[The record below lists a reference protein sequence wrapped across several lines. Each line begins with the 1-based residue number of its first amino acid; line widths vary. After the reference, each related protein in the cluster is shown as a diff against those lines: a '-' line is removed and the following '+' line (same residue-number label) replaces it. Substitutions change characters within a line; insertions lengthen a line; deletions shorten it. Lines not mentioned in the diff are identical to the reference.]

1 MNRSDKKDFFQKA
14 FGTLFWLVLWQAAAM
29 ALSKSIILVTPAAA
43 VKRLSEL
50 CFEADFLKTVLNSFL
65 RIGSGFFAG
74 VITGTALAVL
84 SAVFSF
90 AKAVI
95 SPAMSAVKAVPVAS
109 FIIFALFFLK
119 SSALSFL
126 ISALM
131 VMPVIYDAVSKG
143 IENADGKLIETAW
156 LFGLSPMRKARYLYF
171 PSVMPFL
178 NAAFRTAA
186 GLAFK
191 SGTAAEVI
199 GQPEFTMGDML
210 YRSKIYLETADLF
223 AWTIVII
230 MLGKLFELLV
240 TRLLECIYKRSQRLK
255 ISNINKGGVCSD
267 E

>member
-1 MNRSDKKDFFQKA
+1 
-14 FGTLFWLVLWQAAAM
+14 M

-50 CFEADFLKTVLNSFL
+50 CFEADFLKTVLNSFI
-65 RIGSGFFAG
+65 RIGGGFFAG

-84 SAVFSF
+84 SGMHSL

-131 VMPVIYDAVSKG
+131 VTPVIYDAVGKG
-143 IENADGKLIETAW
+143 IENADGKLVEAAE
-156 LFGLSPMRKARYLYF
+156 LFGLSPMKKARYLYF

-178 NAAFRTAA
+178 NAAFRTAS

-199 GQPEFTMGDML
+199 GQPDHTLGDML

-230 MLGKLFELLV
+230 LLGKLFEMIVTNLLDI
-240 TRLLECIYKRSQRLK
+240 LYKRSQHLK
-255 ISNINKGGVCSD
+255 INHNIKGGVCSD

>member
-1 MNRSDKKDFFQKA
+1 MKKHERLSGA
-14 FGTLFWLVLWQAAAM
+14 LFWLILWQAAAM
-29 ALSKSIILVTPAAA
+29 LLDKRIILVTPIAA
-43 VKRLSEL
+43 VKRLFEL
-50 CFEADFLKTVLNSFL
+50 CFEADFIRTVFNSFF
-65 RIGSGFFAG
+65 RIGGGFFAG
-74 VITGTALAVL
+74 VAAGILLAVL
-84 SAVFSF
+84 SGTLSF

-119 SSALSFL
+119 SSELSLL

-131 VMPVIYDAVSKG
+131 VMPIIYEAVSKG
-143 IENADGKLIETAW
+143 IENADEKLIEAAE
-156 LFGLSPMRKARYLYF
+156 LFGLSPMKKARYLYF

-178 NAAFRTAA
+178 TASFRTGA

-199 GQPEFTMGDML
+199 GQPDHTLGDML

-230 MLGKLFELLV
+230 LLGKLFELLV
-240 TRLLECIYKRSQRLK
+240 TSLLETLYKRSQHLK
-255 ISNINKGGVCSD
+255 INEKIKGGVCSD
-267 E
+267 D